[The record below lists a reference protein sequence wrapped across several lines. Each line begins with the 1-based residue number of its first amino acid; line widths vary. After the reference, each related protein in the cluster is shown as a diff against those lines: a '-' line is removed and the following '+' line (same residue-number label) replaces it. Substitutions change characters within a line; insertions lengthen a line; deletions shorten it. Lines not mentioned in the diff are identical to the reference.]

1 MDKELLM
8 TIRKN
13 DPITIKKEWQDAGD
27 DTFSWIAVSDEE
39 KGRVD
44 IMVIDSV
51 LNFPSIQTVKVDML
65 EGH

>member
-1 MDKELLM
+1 M

-13 DPITIKKEWQDAGD
+13 DPIKIKKEWQDAGD

-44 IMVIDSV
+44 IQITDSH
-51 LNFPSIQTVKVDML
+51 LNFPPIQTVKVTML